1 MKNPTSLAPKG
12 RAAGGDSLRGHDVAY
27 IYRRLW
33 QYLSHHRLLF
43 FIAILLT
50 CISSVLGITGTSL
63 AGRAI
68 GAIGGEGDIT
78 VWKYLIIMVVLYTFS
93 TVISYLLSLL
103 MIRISQKIVEKMRT
117 DVYNKLVSLPVSFFD
132 KHQAGEI
139 VSTITY
145 DINTVSESL
154 ANDFLQ
160 IITSITTVIYS
171 FVLMLTVSP
180 VLILV
185 FALTIPL
192 SILFT
197 TLIGKLVRPLFRRRS
212 ATLGAM
218 NGYVEEMISG
228 HKTVKAYNAEGAVL
242 AGFDNK
248 NKEATE
254 AYVRAESNGTMG
266 GPLVNLINNL
276 SLALVNI
283 FGAVLY
289 MTGSG
294 LTLTGLSQFVLLSRK
309 FSGPINQIA
318 NIYADIQSALAAS
331 ERVFRLI
338 DEEPEPADRESAHD
352 LDTVFGDI
360 ELSNVRFGYTKEK
373 CILHNLNL
381 KAERGNVVA
390 IVGPTGAGKTTII
403 NLLMRFYDIDEGR
416 LLLDGENMYDIRR
429 DSLRGAYTMVLQDTW
444 LFYGTIFENVAYGR
458 ENTTRE
464 EVEAL
469 CRAAKIHNFIMSL
482 PDGYDTVL
490 AESGINISKGQ
501 KQLLTIARAMLL
513 DSNLLI
519 LDEATS
525 NVDSKTERDIS
536 DAMVKLMKN
545 KTCFVIAHRL
555 STVKDADLIL
565 VVRDGDV
572 VEQGTHS
579 ELLSRGGFYN
589 ELYASQFEST

>member
-1 MKNPTSLAPKG
+1 MRNPAHIGPKG
-12 RAAGGDSLRGHDVAY
+12 RAVGGEGLRGHDVGY
-27 IYRRLW
+27 IYHRLW
-33 QYLSHHRLLF
+33 KYLSQHKLLF
-43 FIAILLT
+43 LTAILLT
-50 CISSVLGITGTSL
+50 CISSVLGISGTSL

-68 GAIGGEGDIT
+68 GAIGGEVETT
-78 VWKYLIIMVVLYTFS
+78 VWQYLIAMVLLYTFS
-93 TVISYLLSLL
+93 TLISYLLSLL
-103 MIRISQKIVEKMRT
+103 MIRISQSIVEKMRI

-139 VSTITY
+139 VSTVTY
-145 DINTVSESL
+145 DINTLSESL

-180 VLILV
+180 VLVLV

-218 NGYVEEMISG
+218 NGYIEEMISG
-228 HKTVKAYNAEGAVL
+228 HKTIKAYNAEEAVL
-242 AGFDNK
+242 AGFDEK
-248 NKEATE
+248 NNESTE
-254 AYVRAESNGTMG
+254 AYIRAESNGTMG

-289 MTGSG
+289 MSGSG

-338 DEEPEPADRESAHD
+338 DEEPEPADAEDAVEIESC
-352 LDTVFGDI
+352 LGDV
-360 ELSNVRFGYTKEK
+360 ELQNVRFGYTPER
-373 CILHNLNL
+373 CVLHNLSFTAPN
-381 KAERGNVVA
+381 GSVVA

-403 NLLMRFYDIDEGR
+403 NLLMRFYDIDSGHI
-416 LLLDGENMYDIRR
+416 LLDGTDIYELRH
-429 DSLRGAYTMVLQDTW
+429 DSLRRSYTMVLQDTW
-444 LFYGTIFENVAYGR
+444 LFYGTIFENIAYGR
-458 ENTTRE
+458 ENTTLE
-464 EVEAL
+464 EVKAV
-469 CRAAKIHNFIMSL
+469 CRAARIHNFIMSL
-482 PDGYDTVL
+482 PDGYDTML
-490 AESGINISKGQ
+490 SESGINISKGQ
-501 KQLLTIARAMLL
+501 KQLLTIARAMLI
-513 DSNLLI
+513 DSSLLI

-536 DAMVKLMKN
+536 DAMLRLMKD

-572 VEQGTHS
+572 VEQGTHRD
-579 ELLSRGGFYN
+579 LLARGGFYS
-589 ELYASQFEST
+589 ELHAAQFENA